1 MIHSTAIIDP
11 AAEIASDV
19 KIGPYCV
26 IGANVKIGAGSV
38 LKSHVVIEGYTSIG
52 VENTFFP
59 FAAIGHLT
67 QDMKYAGEPTAL
79 EIGDRNTFR
88 ENTTI
93 HRGTTEEIPTRI
105 GDDNLFLS
113 YSHVGHECHVR
124 NNCILSNNAT
134 LGGHC
139 EVFDYAIISGLSAVH
154 QFSRIGEH
162 CMIGGCS
169 RIPQDVPPFTIVE
182 GNPASV
188 RGINLIGLQRR
199 GFSDETRKAL
209 KTAYKKLFLKKK
221 GNLTLILDEFAEHE
235 VASDASVAK
244 LIEFIRSSERG
255 IIR

>member
-1 MIHSTAIIDP
+1 MIHPTAIIDP

-38 LKSHVVIEGYTSIG
+38 LQSHVVIDGYTSIG
-52 VENTFFP
+52 EENSFFP

-67 QDMKYAGEPTAL
+67 QDMKYAGEPTSL

-93 HRGTTEEIPTRI
+93 HRGTFDTIPTRI
-105 GDDNLFLS
+105 GNDNMFLS
-113 YSHVGHECHVR
+113 YAHVGHECQVG

-169 RIPQDVPPFTIVE
+169 RITQDVPPFTIVE

-199 GFSDETRKAL
+199 GFSEETRKAL

-221 GNLTLILDEFAEHE
+221 GNLTLVMDEFDQLEI
-235 VASDASVAK
+235 ASDDSVAK
-244 LIEFIRSSERG
+244 LSKFIRTSERG